1 MPLKIRN
8 VTSFED
14 PEEQEEEIDFEEKEI
29 EEEEI
34 DFEEEEIEEEEI
46 DFEEEEIEE
55 EEIDFEEEEME
66 KKKRRKK
73 NKYKIWLE
81 TKQTLRLQAILI
93 QRQELKQGIELY
105 NFIPRTME
113 VTKMPL
119 KITNVTSFE
128 DPEEQEEEID
138 FEEEEIDFEEEEID
152 FEEEKEYWIK
162 LGRDMRLA
170 EPRARVLIQRPKF
183 RMKRKRKKRYD
194 ELRKFEFVCQ
204 KQKDMN
210 ALCRIEDYICKI
222 YVEKTGQSYDIIQQD
237 LKRTRLMSAKEAQHY
252 GIIDRIM
259 TVDNI
264 LLLEEN
270 LVPVGIEFTSLFI
283 N

>member
-1 MPLKIRN
+1 
-8 VTSFED
+8 
-14 PEEQEEEIDFEEKEI
+14 
-29 EEEEI
+29 
-34 DFEEEEIEEEEI
+34 
-46 DFEEEEIEE
+46 
-55 EEIDFEEEEME
+55 
-66 KKKRRKK
+66 
-73 NKYKIWLE
+73 
-81 TKQTLRLQAILI
+81 
-93 QRQELKQGIELY
+93 
-105 NFIPRTME
+105 ME

-119 KITNVTSFE
+119 KIPNVTSFE

-152 FEEEKEYWIK
+152 FEEEEIDFEEEEIDFEEEKEYWIK
-162 LGRDMRLA
+162 LRSMLLYKRVLILRKVTRKRGYFITSIIFHLTMKDYTQPVNLLLNNCVAGHLATAIAVQEAIQGMPTDINTIVCGMTASVGSFVLLSGDMRLA

-183 RMKRKRKKRYD
+183 RMKRKKKKRR
-194 ELRKFEFVCQ
+194 EFRKFGRR
-204 KQKDMN
+204 KSMD
-210 ALCRIEDYICKI
+210 ALRRIEDYICKI

-264 LLLEEN
+264 LLPEEN